1 MGYYFHCLTKVHLIN
16 LSLVREQNIHSNDCA
31 SSFKSHSLPC
41 RRFWRKGL
49 YFFPLAI
56 FRNSPFV
63 SKQFC
68 LILAFCAC
76 AIAGL
81 TQSRNSFPS
90 GGYQLQPEWRAI
102 VWPWAWP
109 TQFACCLIPILS
121 YCTAVLYFLN
131 WKKSQPNAAVA
142 QSIWNHKNMPKP
154 KVIMWAQK
162 LWKSSVRKTKTYIE
176 SIFFSLVSSILFKT
190 LSSSHGN
197 PIHEQSNTYL
207 SAWWLLIHGKMETSN
222 ANKENSHRR
231 IFFRKGIR
239 VFCKTRG
246 ARERE
251 RSCIKKIII
260 SWVLLLMPKIIWH
273 WGFSIIINM

>member
-109 TQFACCLIPILS
+109 AQFACCLIPILS

-154 KVIMWAQK
+154 KVIMWARSFESHQWGKQK
-162 LWKSSVRKTKTYIE
+162 HTLKV
-176 SIFFSLVSSILFKT
+176 FFSLLWAAFSLRLYPLHMVTLFMNKVIPT
-190 LSSSHGN
+190 YQHDDFSFTAKWKQAT
-197 PIHEQSNTYL
+197 PI
-207 SAWWLLIHGKMETSN
+207 K
-222 ANKENSHRR
+222 R
-231 IFFRKGIR
+231 I
-239 VFCKTRG
+239 VTEEYSL
-246 ARERE
+246 ERE
-251 RSCIKKIII
+251 
-260 SWVLLLMPKIIWH
+260 
-273 WGFSIIINM
+273 